1 MESWSRKTPKQSF
14 GIAQLIKP
22 GFSVRLCSFS
32 LCVLFGQDG
41 DHSRLLVAGN
51 PAQHDSEPQAG
62 KSHPDPVLSSAQPGR
77 GSFGSEGHGDL
88 PVPVA
93 QCTRCGPPPWPFL
106 QASVGPRS
114 PATTPTHLQA
124 KDAAGMAQ
132 LTPSHRVPCLWKPT
146 EHGCWHG
153 VGWHRPSGNAPVKAG
168 SYTGAAASATSS
180 IRLHCSSQ
188 HPARCSFPWP
198 QGTRCPS
205 TSQSHS
211 ACCPS

>member
-1 MESWSRKTPKQSF
+1 MSFSLSTLPANSFARVFMESWSRKTPKQGF

-51 PAQHDSEPQAG
+51 PTQHDSEPQAG

-114 PATTPTHLQA
+114 PATTATHTEAPPSQGCCCHGTA
-124 KDAAGMAQ
+124 HPV
-132 LTPSHRVPCLWKPT
+132 TPCPLPLESH
-146 EHGCWHG
+146 
-153 VGWHRPSGNAPVKAG
+153 
-168 SYTGAAASATSS
+168 
-180 IRLHCSSQ
+180 
-188 HPARCSFPWP
+188 
-198 QGTRCPS
+198 
-205 TSQSHS
+205 
-211 ACCPS
+211 